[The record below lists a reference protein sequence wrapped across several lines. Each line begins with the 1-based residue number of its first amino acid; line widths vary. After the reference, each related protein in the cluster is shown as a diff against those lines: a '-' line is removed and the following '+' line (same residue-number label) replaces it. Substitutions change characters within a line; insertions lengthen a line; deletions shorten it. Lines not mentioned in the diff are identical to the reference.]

1 MNATRFLHRATVHL
15 MVALMAF
22 MSVALGVAEAAQ
34 KRGPGLPIIRANTLA
49 EAAERAVAA
58 WKNNANTVGLKVV
71 NA

>member
-1 MNATRFLHRATVHL
+1 M
-15 MVALMAF
+15 ALDDF
-22 MSVALGVAEAAQ
+22 VYDELVEWFNEIC
-34 KRGPGLPIIRANTLA
+34 KA